1 MGVEC
6 VELFQVAAAG
16 GVDAPMDG
24 VLLHAASV
32 FVLPLRG
39 TKVKKQHF
47 YSTLFLSSISPTVP
61 GTRYR

>member
-24 VLLHAASV
+24 VLLHASV